1 MLKRIMAVLG
11 QAVELCRLLKDIEC
25 GMDGSVADNVDAH
38 GVAALGCRQN
48 QLAHALG
55 GNRQTTLVAREARVG
70 IGLSEV
76 CGMLARHAVEELL
89 KARRREQRIVCVAG
103 LKLFQARLVIQQ
115 RGEQVGANAQLA
127 ARLKLVV
134 DVVAD
139 KVAARHGHER
149 HVANRGNAL
158 LGHAFHLV
166 GIRARDA
173 ILAQPLKTARQQL
186 HGRSLVS
193 DTRGLAICIFVVAA
207 TRRRLTV
214 TRHAKCLER
223 AAVEPQRVP
232 VARVHN
238 TGAIGKSCIE
248 RRLGGMLGRIPTVI
262 APALRHDPGVVGQV
276 LGKLERVPHQ
286 RRL

>member
-1 MLKRIMAVLG
+1 M
-11 QAVELCRLLKDIEC
+11 
-25 GMDGSVADNVDAH
+25 
-38 GVAALGCRQN
+38 AALGCRQD
-48 QLAHALG
+48 QLAHALD
-55 GNRQTTLVAREARVG
+55 GNRQTALVAREARVG
-70 IGLSEV
+70 IGIGEV
-76 CGMLARHAVEELL
+76 CGVLARHAIEELL

-103 LKLFQARLVIQQ
+103 LKFFQARLVIQQ

-127 ARLKLVV
+127 NRLKLVV

-139 KVAARHGHER
+139 KVTARHGHER

-193 DTRGLAICIFVVAA
+193 DTRELAICILVVAA
-207 TRRRLTV
+207 TRRRLAV
-214 TRHAKCLER
+214 ARHAECLER

-238 TGAIGKSCIE
+238 AGTIRKCRIE
-248 RRLGGMLGRIPTVI
+248 GGLGRVLGRIPAVI

-276 LGKLERVPHQ
+276 LGKLERVLHQ
-286 RRL
+286 RRLGRAHIHEHIR